1 MKAIWFDMDG
11 VMAGLYD
18 VENWLDY
25 LLASDPY
32 PYKVARPLI
41 NMSLLA
47 RLLNRLQAD
56 GYYIGIVSWLSK
68 NGTVEYNEAV
78 TNAKL
83 AWLNKHLH
91 SVHWDEIVIIP
102 YGTPKH
108 EAVSVEGILFDD
120 EEHNRKVWNGIAYD
134 ETKIFEILKGLV

>member
-18 VENWLDY
+18 VKNWLDY

-32 PYKVARPLI
+32 PYKAAKPQV
-41 NMSLLA
+41 NMNLRA
-47 RLLNRLQAD
+47 RLLKRLQAE
-56 GYYIGIVSWLSK
+56 GWHIGIVRKKKK
-68 NGTVEYNEAV
+68 NATDEYNKAV
-78 TNAKL
+78 TNAKQ

-91 SVHWDEIVIIP
+91 SVHWDEIVIVP

-120 EEHNRKVWNGIAYD
+120 EEHNRKTWNGIAYD
-134 ETKIFEILKGLV
+134 ETKIFEILKGLI

>member
-1 MKAIWFDMDG
+1 MKIFFDMDG
-11 VMAGLYD
+11 TIANLYG
-18 VENWLDY
+18 VENWLDF
-25 LLASDPY
+25 LRAEEVI
-32 PYKVARPLI
+32 PYKEAMPMV
-41 NMSLLA
+41 NMSQLA
-47 RLLNRLQAD
+47 RLLNRLQAE
-56 GYYIGIVSWLSK
+56 GYKIGIISWTSK
-68 NGTVEYNEAV
+68 NGTAEYNEAV

-120 EEHNRKVWNGIAYD
+120 EEHNRKAWNGIAYD